1 MGREPPVPGAL
12 GETYV
17 ALYVT
22 TGYLVR
28 SVTLTGGPGARGK

>member
-1 MGREPPVPGAL
+1 MGREHLVPGAL

-28 SVTLTGGPGARGK
+28 SATLTGPGAWGK

>member
-1 MGREPPVPGAL
+1 MGREHLVPGAL

-22 TGYLVR
+22 RGYLVR
-28 SVTLTGGPGARGK
+28 SVTLTGPGVRGK